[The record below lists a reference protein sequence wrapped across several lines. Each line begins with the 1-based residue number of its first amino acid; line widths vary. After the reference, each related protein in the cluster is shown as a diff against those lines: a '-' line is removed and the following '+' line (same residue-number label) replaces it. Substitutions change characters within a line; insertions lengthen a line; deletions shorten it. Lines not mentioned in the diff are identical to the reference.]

1 MYAMARPCASKPQL
15 LLSVNPRPGVP
26 CGKSQHLR
34 QAPTRPLRHAA
45 KLLCSI
51 ITSAKRRQNKN
62 LLVIC
67 TVTVDLYSGC
77 AILESLDRRKTTKKE
92 FVMSTLNSNF
102 GMEYAPT
109 PFMMRIGRREVL
121 VTRDFRK
128 RFYPVNPL
136 IECDTGVEPGHVE
149 VLLMRRW
156 LLILSK
162 AH

>member
-1 MYAMARPCASKPQL
+1 LQY
-15 LLSVNPRPGVP
+15 
-26 CGKSQHLR
+26 
-34 QAPTRPLRHAA
+34 
-45 KLLCSI
+45 SI
-51 ITSAKRRQNKN
+51 IPSAKTPQNKN
-62 LLVIC
+62 LLFIR

-77 AILESLDRRKTTKKE
+77 AILESLDQTNKRN
-92 FVMSTLNSNF
+92 VMTTLNSNF

-109 PFMMRIGRREVL
+109 PFMLRLGRREML

-128 RFYPVNPL
+128 RYYPVNPL